1 MNLFRKMFRPCM
13 GILAAVCMAV
23 TVVATPANCGYTA
36 SQTAQMQSVQA
47 SLYAKTE
54 GYGFYLDGEFVAA
67 SDSAEDIRIA
77 LQSITSVL
85 AEVYGAPEGEHSL
98 QNDVA
103 IIEGV
108 YEGDAFSDEKELLSL
123 LGDKGSSFDFT
134 VKNVYGAPI
143 NSSLSLITKQFVSGD
158 TPIAHGE
165 VVQTTDALAVGETV
179 LVKEGTDGVRFE
191 RYTNTYIN
199 GVLTENVLECS
210 VVTAE
215 PVDSL
220 LWQGTEQGASLMS
233 AEKMMLPYDGIVTS
247 WYGYRTLFGKTDLHN
262 GIDFA
267 GLNGS
272 CYGDDIHAVA
282 DGIVTYAD
290 WHGNYGLKVVIDH
303 GNGISSLYSHC
314 SKITVSVGDA
324 VLAGETVAK
333 IGNTGRVT
341 GPHLH
346 FGVLVNGVECN
357 PEPYLDW
364 TSYKGIH
371 K

>member
-1 MNLFRKMFRPCM
+1 MFSRTFRR
-13 GILAAVCMAV
+13 GLGVVAAACMAV
-23 TVVATPANCGYTA
+23 TFIANPANCGYTA
-36 SQTAQMQSVQA
+36 SQTAQMQSAQE
-47 SLYAKTE
+47 SLSEKNE

-67 SDSAEDIRIA
+67 FCSAEDIRSA
-77 LQSITSVL
+77 LRSVTSVL

-108 YEGDAFSDEKELLSL
+108 YEGTAFSDEKELVYL
-123 LGDKGSSFDFT
+123 LGDKGGSFDFT
-134 VKNVYGAPI
+134 VKNAYGTSLK
-143 NSSLSLITKQFVSGD
+143 SSLSLITKQYVSTD

-165 VVQTTDALAVGETV
+165 VVQKTDALSVGETV
-179 LVKEGTDGVRFE
+179 LVKEGTDGVRFD

-233 AEKMMLPYDGIVTS
+233 ADQKMALPYDGIVTS

-290 WHGNYGLKVVIDH
+290 WHGNYGLKVVVDH